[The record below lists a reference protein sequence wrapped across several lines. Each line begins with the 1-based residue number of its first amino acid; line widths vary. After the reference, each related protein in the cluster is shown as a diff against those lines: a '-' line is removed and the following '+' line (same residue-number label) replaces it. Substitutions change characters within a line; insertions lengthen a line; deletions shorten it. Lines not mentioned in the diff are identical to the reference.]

1 LVIGLTGGIGAG
13 KSTVAKMMQELGAFV
28 IDVDTLGH
36 TLLEQG
42 TSVYDEVISTFGTGI
57 LRDDGSIDRKAL
69 ACIVFPDK
77 KALQKLNVI
86 THKHLVDLTRE
97 KISAVL
103 KDDSER
109 IIVIDAA
116 ILIEGGFL
124 PLVDKVLIVHAS
136 RDIRIQRLVAD
147 RKFSL
152 DDAVQRINV
161 QRRDEDWFEYAD
173 FIIDNSYSMEETKEQ
188 VTAIWEK
195 MRS

>member
-1 LVIGLTGGIGAG
+1 
-13 KSTVAKMMQELGAFV
+13 M
-28 IDVDTLGH
+28 
-36 TLLEQG
+36 
-42 TSVYDEVISTFGTGI
+42 YDEVISTFGTGI
-57 LRDDGSIDRKAL
+57 LRDDGSIDRKAFV
-69 ACIVFPDK
+69 CIVFPDK
-77 KALQKLNVI
+77 KHFKIQCI
-86 THKHLVDLTRE
+86 IHKHLVDLTRE

-161 QRRDEDWFEYAD
+161 QRRDEDWFVYAD